1 MSDKM
6 DEVRRRYS
14 HEINEV
20 ANKLRDLENGRI
32 KEITDVNMDGYLA
45 TNIISLRKDL
55 NDLFAKVVNGSDSV
69 TDEFDKWF
77 K

>member
-32 KEITDVNMDGYLA
+32 KEITDVNMDGYLS